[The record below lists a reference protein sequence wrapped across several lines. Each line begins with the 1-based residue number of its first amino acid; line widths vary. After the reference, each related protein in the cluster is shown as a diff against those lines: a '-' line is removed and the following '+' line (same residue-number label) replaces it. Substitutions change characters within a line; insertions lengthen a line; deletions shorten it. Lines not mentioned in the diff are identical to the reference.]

1 MKCFDALVLVIYM
14 ANNAQFPCQVTHG
27 SCVLFPNTQLCLLSM
42 EKMAKLG
49 FGPTLALYDN
59 QKDPWRGHKMV

>member
-1 MKCFDALVLVIYM
+1 MKCFDALVLVIY
-14 ANNAQFPCQVTHG
+14 NAQFPCQITHG
-27 SCVLFPNTQLCLLSM
+27 GRLFLPNTHLCLLSM

>member
-14 ANNAQFPCQVTHG
+14 INNAQFPCQVTHG
-27 SCVLFPNTQLCLLSM
+27 GCLLFPKTQLCLLSM

-49 FGPTLALYDN
+49 FGPTLALNDN
-59 QKDPWRGHKMV
+59 QKDPWRCHKMV